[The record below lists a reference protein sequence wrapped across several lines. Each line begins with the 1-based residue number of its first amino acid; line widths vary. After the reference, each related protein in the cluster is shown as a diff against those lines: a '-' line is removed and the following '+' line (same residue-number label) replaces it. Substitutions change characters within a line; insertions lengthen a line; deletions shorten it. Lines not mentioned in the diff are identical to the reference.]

1 MKPVPELSHQQAAQV
16 LPWFVNGTLTGQEH
30 AAVEAHVRDCL
41 RCRSELEQ
49 LNRWQGEFSQMM
61 HERPVPP
68 AVASSRAAALI
79 ARAAA
84 ADGPAPVRESERT
97 PLHAGRRRSVVDAI
111 AAWVAV
117 PSQWLTAAPRAAV
130 LAISMLL
137 VAGALTWSLLPRA
150 PDTADFRTLTTPDSL
165 PAGQYLRVVLHPQ
178 SDAGSMD
185 RLLREFGLTIVAGPS
200 EHGVYTLTLDIDD
213 WPQAVATL
221 EADPA
226 VLFAETFVV
235 AVGHDDER

>member
-1 MKPVPELSHQQAAQV
+1 MKPVPEFSHQQAVQV
-16 LPWFVNGTLTGQEH
+16 LPWFVNGTLTAQEH

-49 LNRWQGEFSQMM
+49 LNRWQGEFSQTM
-61 HERPVPP
+61 HERPVPS
-68 AVASSRAAALI
+68 AVASNRAAALI

-84 ADGPAPVRESERT
+84 SNESVPPHESERT
-97 PLHAGRRRSVVDAI
+97 PRPARQRRPAFDTI

-117 PSQWLTAAPRAAV
+117 PSRWLTAAPRAA
-130 LAISMLL
+130 AIAIAMLL
-137 VAGALTWSLLPRA
+137 AAGVLTWSLVPRT

-165 PAGQYLRVVLHPQ
+165 PAGQYLRIALHPQ
-178 SDAGSMD
+178 SEAGSLD
-185 RLLREFGLTIVAGPS
+185 RLLRESGLTIVAGPS
-200 EHGVYTLTLDIDD
+200 EHGVYTLALNNDE

-235 AVGHDDER
+235 AAGHDDDG